1 MVKRVQF
8 LPPRLTGRRCFVVFA
23 TDTWHAPTEEEAAAI
38 IACLACC
45 QAAAA
50 WFTLR
55 CVPRSSPATQFVQMF
70 IARRAVESTRLFT
83 LVDSSSSL
91 SAQTGGGERAGR
103 EGGRGVERAREGR
116 EGGGAEERGERERGE
131 RENPT

>member
-1 MVKRVQF
+1 M
-8 LPPRLTGRRCFVVFA
+8 VFA
-23 TDTWHAPTEEEAAAI
+23 TDTWHAPTRGGPGEEEAAAI

-55 CVPRSSPATQFVQMF
+55 CAARSSPATQFVQMF

-91 SAQTGGGERAGR
+91 SAETGGGELSLIHI
-103 EGGRGVERAREGR
+103 
-116 EGGGAEERGERERGE
+116 
-131 RENPT
+131 